1 MEALA
6 EFFSEP
12 MYASLVMFALV
23 CLFLLAGFPVAFTLA
38 GVSLLFAFFLT
49 AIDVFDY
56 SFISAFPQRIFA
68 VMRNETLVAVP
79 LFVFMGVMLER
90 SKIAEELL
98 ENMGRLFGQVRGGLG
113 YSVCIVG
120 ALLAASTGI
129 VGATVVTM
137 GLLSLPTMMRRGYS
151 PSLACGTI
159 CASGTLGQII
169 PPSIVLVLLGDQL
182 STAYQQAQYDMGNFS
197 PDTVSVN
204 DLFAG
209 ALIPGLVLVG
219 LYILY
224 QVIVAALNPN
234 ASPAIPEEEGEK
246 ISVATLLHSLL
257 APVVLIVAVLGSILG
272 GLASPTEAAS
282 VGAVGAILLAGHRL
296 KSNRYIPI
304 LVSVLSFV
312 VMLILTSFF
321 DLRMQRSEISPTE
334 WNAIMV
340 AIVCAFGVVWGLT
353 VSIWRVFRHH
363 TENGIPVITE
373 VMRQTLLVSA
383 MVFVILIGASMFSLV
398 FRGLGGDEVIEEFLL
413 NIPGGTLTV
422 LLIVMLVMFLLGF
435 ILDFLEI
442 VFIVVP
448 IVAPILLTMEVA
460 PGVPMNPVWLG
471 IMMAINLQTSFL
483 TPPFGFSL
491 FYLRGVAPPS
501 ITTMQIYKGVIPFV
515 FIQIL
520 MLVVLWY
527 LPSLATWL
535 PTVIYGS

>member
-535 PTVIYGS
+535 PTVIYG